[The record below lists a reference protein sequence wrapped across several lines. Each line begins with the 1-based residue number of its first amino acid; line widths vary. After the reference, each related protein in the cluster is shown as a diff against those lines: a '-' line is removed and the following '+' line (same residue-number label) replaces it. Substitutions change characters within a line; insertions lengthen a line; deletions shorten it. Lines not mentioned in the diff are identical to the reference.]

1 MYVLALIKLSEVM
14 LTLKPLQDQLDEVDA
29 KLSDSRLKLAQCERK
44 VKELDEDVAKYKE
57 EFSQKTKEAQ
67 TLKKNLEKVEGT
79 LSKATSLLDK
89 LKDEKVRW
97 HEQLTEISAEV
108 KNLPFF
114 SLLSS
119 SYSCYLSDK
128 DEIDRENKLNYWC
141 KMCKGAVFN
150 FINFNF
156 NESITLKWKSE
167 GHPSDALS
175 IQNTSI
181 YLKSSSVPLIIDPST
196 RIVAWIKNSF
206 GQDQTLSKNFESV
219 SAADQKFATHF
230 ELSIRFGKTLLVE
243 DLTDL
248 NGMYYPMLRTELVM
262 IGARKVYMIGEK
274 IVDYNEGFKLILST
288 RDVTLQLHP
297 KAKALLNTINYSITK
312 SGLEMQLLS
321 ILVNHEKPDLE
332 LRKTKILEKEESL
345 KLQLSAV
352 E

>member
-1 MYVLALIKLSEVM
+1 M
-14 LTLKPLQDQLDEVDA
+14 
-29 KLSDSRLKLAQCERK
+29 
-44 VKELDEDVAKYKE
+44 
-57 EFSQKTKEAQ
+57 
-67 TLKKNLEKVEGT
+67 
-79 LSKATSLLDK
+79 SKATNLLDK

-97 HEQLTEISAEV
+97 HEQLTQISSEV

-119 SYSCYLSDK
+119 SYSTYLSDK
-128 DEIDRENKLNYWC
+128 DEIEREKKLSYWC
-141 KMCKGAVFN
+141 KMCRGAVFN
-150 FINFNF
+150 FISFNF

-181 YLKSSSVPLIIDPST
+181 YLKTVNIPFIIDPST
-196 RIVAWIKNSF
+196 RIVTWIKNNF
-206 GQDQTLSKNFESV
+206 AQDAVRSKNFESI
-219 SAADQKFATHF
+219 SAADPKFATHF
-230 ELSIRFGKTLLVE
+230 ELAIRFGKIILIE
-243 DLTDL
+243 DLTEL
-248 NGMYYPMLRTELVM
+248 NGMFYPMLRTELVR

-288 RDVTLQLHP
+288 RDVTLNLHP

-332 LRKTKILEKEESL
+332 KRKTKILEKEESL
-345 KLQLSAV
+345 KLQLSEV
-352 E
+352 EQQLLDELVKSSGNLLENEVLIEKLGEAKTQS